1 MGNQT
6 LPSPQRSEAVNQ
18 FLRCLG
24 KIQVAEKS
32 GQNLAPYIAQ
42 ARQWLAIVKLTSPKE
57 AETLELELNR
67 TAGHISAQEKD
78 DQTSRTSRLF
88 LLRIA
93 WLGVPFA
100 CLFMLAGPNIVV
112 QVSAGICLA
121 GLLVLIFLK

>member
-1 MGNQT
+1 M
-6 LPSPQRSEAVNQ
+6 
-18 FLRCLG
+18 
-24 KIQVAEKS
+24 AEKS
-32 GQNLAPYIAQ
+32 GLNPAPYVGQ
-42 ARQWLAIVKLTSPKE
+42 ARQWLAIVNLTSPKE
-57 AETLELELNR
+57 AATLELELNR
-67 TAGHISAQEKD
+67 MVGRISGQEKGG
-78 DQTSRTSRLF
+78 QISPTSRLF